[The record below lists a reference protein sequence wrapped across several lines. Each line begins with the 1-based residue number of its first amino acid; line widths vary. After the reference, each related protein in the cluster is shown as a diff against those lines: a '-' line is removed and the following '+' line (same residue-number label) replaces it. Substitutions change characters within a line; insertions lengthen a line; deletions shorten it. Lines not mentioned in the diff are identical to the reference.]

1 MERIEQG
8 STSRLRRLAVRGAVA
23 LATGASLAMVSAPA
37 ASAARFVE
45 HPHVKTAHKASPR
58 RHRPVVMASIASANG
73 IATSPEQQFAVG
85 GAAMTT
91 ARQIANAYW
100 GYDPC
105 GGQVAISWASLDP
118 SINATSTW
126 WNPTDAYADP
136 QENNNCQVQF
146 NTNQSFDWQMFCTV
160 FVHEFGHLTGHPH
173 VSDQS
178 NVMYP
183 VYVQPTSQCVNT
195 PDPTAQVVAPVAA
208 SAVSRAA
215 VHHATHHSHHA
226 HRAHAGRA
234 HRHHHKHKKHKKHHK

>member
-146 NTNQSFDWQMFCTV
+146 NVNQSFDWQMFCTV
-160 FVHEFGHLTGHPH
+160 FVHELGHLTGHPH
-173 VSDQS
+173 AQDQN

-183 VYVQPTSQCVNT
+183 VYVQPISQCVST
-195 PDPTAQVVAPVAA
+195 PDPTATVAVPA
-208 SAVSRAA
+208 AA
-215 VHHATHHSHHA
+215 VRATTSSSHA
-226 HRAHAGRA
+226 HARVARHKHHR
-234 HRHHHKHKKHKKHHK
+234 RHHKRHAKRHR